1 MVKNVLI
8 IVLVVA
14 VFALAAVAFTQYNAG
29 QESAAL
35 ARDAQT
41 AQAEVMA
48 AQATDVSQ
56 AETAIAARIEAET
69 GQGTAVAQADAAV
82 ETAAAAE
89 AARATAVAQSRADA
103 ERLAERETALATA
116 QTLIAAEAAAA
127 AEGQAAL
134 ATAQTLIAVQAADIT
149 LAGEQLATATAQVD
163 LADFARIAAEADR
176 AAALEDARLAATLLA
191 RAEATI
197 AAMQPATPTP
207 LPSPTLPPTETPL
220 SAAAT
225 ATPAPTAEPV
235 VVDGIELDA
244 VFVSADGT
252 IRLNYPAGWL
262 VQEAQGQ
269 IYMVNTPDALTTEG
283 PQVQPGHFL
292 VNILFGTASDL
303 PGVSAGAAPLVFIGA
318 LADLINAR
326 AASGGQLGEPEA
338 ITIGTR
344 DAARVEG
351 PSANGRTVII
361 VLQMADDFYAVAFGS
376 SAPDDLEQH
385 EPTLRAILGTLVY
398 SAP

>member
-56 AETAIAARIEAET
+56 VETAIAARIEAEA
-69 GQGTAVAQADAAV
+69 GRGTAVAQVDAAV
-82 ETAAAAE
+82 ETAATADS
-89 AARATAVAQSRADA
+89 ARATAVAQARADA
-103 ERLAERETALATA
+103 ETLAERETALATA
-116 QTLIAAEAAAA
+116 QTLIAAEAA
-127 AEGQAAL
+127 EGQAAL
-134 ATAQTLIAVQAADIT
+134 ATAQTLLAVQAADMT
-149 LAGEQLATATAQVD
+149 LAGEQLATATTQVD

-197 AAMQPATPTP
+197 AAMQPTTPAP

-262 VQEAQGQ
+262 VQETQGQ

-283 PQVQPGHFL
+283 PQVQTGHFL

-351 PSANGRTVII
+351 PSTNGRTVII